1 MHYTAITPDQQ
12 RHQLEAIGV
21 GSIDDLFAAIPES
34 SRFQG
39 PLSIPGA
46 RSELD
51 LQRSLDEMASS
62 NTPATSMSCF
72 AGAGSY
78 DHFIPTFIDQLISR
92 GEFLTAYTPYQAEA
106 SQGSLQAFF
115 EFQTQIARLT
125 GMDIAN
131 ASLYDGA
138 TSVAEAVNLALNTT
152 GKRRVLVA
160 STIHPHSAQVL
171 RTHLEDLPVEYV
183 ELPSG
188 ADGTVSPAVVAEH
201 ANDDTACLV
210 LQSPNFLGNIENWTD
225 AFSALRAASSVGKP
239 PLAIAVTNPIACAL
253 LKTPGDCDAD
263 IACGEGQPLGIPM
276 QFGGPYLGFF
286 AAKQSF
292 LRKMPGRL
300 VGEATDANG
309 RRSFALVLQTREQ
322 HIRGAKATSNVC
334 TNQGLLALR
343 ATMHMTA
350 MGRQG
355 IREVA
360 EQCWHKAHSLAR
372 RISALEGYSLRHDA
386 QFFNEFVVTCPKPAS
401 EIISICV
408 QHAILPGVA
417 LNAVGLLPNAE
428 PHDLL
433 IAVTEKRSADDL
445 DALVNTLQSIA

>member
-12 RHQLEAIGV
+12 RHQLETIGV

-34 SRFQG
+34 SRYTES
-39 PLSIPGA
+39 LNIPSS
-46 RSELD
+46 RSELE
-51 LQRSLDEMASS
+51 LQRTLEQMASENS
-62 NTPATSMSCF
+62 PAASMACF
-72 AGAGSY
+72 AGGGAY

-115 EFQTQIARLT
+115 EFQSQIARLT

-138 TSVAEAVNLALNTT
+138 TAVAEAVNLALNTT

-160 STIHPHSAQVL
+160 STIHPHTIQTI
-171 RTHLEDLPVEYV
+171 RTHLADLPVDLI
-183 ELPSG
+183 ELPAG
-188 ADGTVSPAVVAEH
+188 TDGTLTPAVVSEH
-201 ANDDTACLV
+201 TNDDTACLV
-210 LQSPNFLGNIENWTD
+210 VQSPNFLGNIENWTEC
-225 AFSALRAASSVGKP
+225 FSSVRNGSTVGKP

-263 IACGEGQPLGIPM
+263 IACGEGQPLGIPL

-300 VGEATDANG
+300 VGQAEDANG
-309 RRSFALVLQTREQ
+309 RKSFALVLQTREQ

-343 ATMHMTA
+343 ATMYMTA

-355 IREVA
+355 VREVA

-372 RISALEGYSLRHDA
+372 RIDALEGYSLRHDA
-386 QFFNEFVVTCPKPAS
+386 HFFNEFVVTCPRPAS
-401 EIISICV
+401 DIIEACAEHDV
-408 QHAILPGVA
+408 LPGIA
-417 LNAVGLLPNAE
+417 LNSPSLLESADS
-428 PHDLL
+428 HDLL
-433 IAVTEKRSADDL
+433 VAVTEKRSADDL
-445 DALVNTLQSIA
+445 DLLVSTLHSIA